1 LELSLGDSGIVFE
14 PGDAFG
20 ILPEN
25 CPEYVTA
32 TELIWE
38 PPKMQPLGLQL
49 ADPKTGMIDEKY
61 VSRISFLANFST
73 NRMCAA

>member
-1 LELSLGDSGIVFE
+1 VTRLQPVTSADAAKRTLLLELSLGDSGMVFE

-32 TELIWE
+32 AELISGILSVI
-38 PPKMQPLGLQL
+38 PRIPDCL
-49 ADPKTGMIDEKY
+49 AVCIT
-61 VSRISFLANFST
+61 L
-73 NRMCAA
+73 